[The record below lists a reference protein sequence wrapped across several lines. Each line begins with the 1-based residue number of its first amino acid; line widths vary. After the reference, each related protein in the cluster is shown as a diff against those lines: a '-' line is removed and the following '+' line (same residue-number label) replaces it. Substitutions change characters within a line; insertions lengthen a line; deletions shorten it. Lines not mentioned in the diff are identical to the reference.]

1 MLPSPPWSVGRDGE
15 GNGCQTMTFSTLIL
29 GEGPLVIPCAEILL
43 RHKHTI
49 QAIVCTNHVIQEWAQ
64 EQKIR
69 YLARLDDLLVS
80 GDGRPLDYLFS
91 IANLS
96 VVPARIL
103 ALPRRGAI
111 NFHDGPLPRYA
122 GLHATTWAIFNQEPS
137 HGVTWHEMQQTVDAG
152 AILQQS
158 VFALAPDDTAFTLN
172 RKCFRAGIDSFEELV
187 KALGE
192 GTLRASP
199 QDLARRTYFAKHAR
213 PAAQACIDWTRPAE
227 QIAAFVRALDF
238 GPYPNPLEM
247 PKVVGGRHVLL
258 VPKVE
263 VLPVVSAGPPGT
275 VLDVDGESVRV
286 ATSTNQVLVPQLLTL
301 AGEAVSL
308 AAAGITAGYRFETL
322 PADTAAT
329 LTRRGQR
336 IVRHEEFWQ
345 ERLLQLAP
353 LELPSGR
360 RSAGPPGG
368 EARAT
373 VTLVIPPGSTAVGDP
388 ADSLTAALMLY
399 LARITDRPSFDVGF
413 GHPGL
418 EGSLSGC
425 ERFFA
430 PQVPVHVALDGDDN
444 VDVALRAVLDAV
456 ASARAHETYARSLV
470 ARTPELRG
478 RNIRL
483 PVGILQRD
491 EPDDCADN
499 DLTIAVSRDGCTSR
513 WTYRT
518 AVFDHARILEL
529 QRAFTTFRQHLTAHR
544 DVRLAHVPLLTD
556 AEREQLL
563 VTWNAT
569 HKAYRD
575 DTTVHGL
582 FEQQV
587 KRTPD
592 AVALVCGDQQR
603 SYDQLNR
610 AANQL
615 ARHLR
620 KLGAEPEVLVGI
632 CLERSIDL
640 LTGVYGILKAGA
652 TYVPLDPAYPADRL
666 ALMVEDAQCPI
677 LLTQQSLLRR
687 LPPHHAKV
695 VCIDTDWGSI
705 EREPEDAP
713 NSGVTGSN
721 LSYVIYT
728 SGSTGR
734 PKGVMVEHRN
744 VTSFFAGM
752 DDRIPHRP
760 PGTWLAVTSLSFD
773 ISVLEL
779 FWTMARGFTVV
790 LHGGQEKGAPA
801 AGIDFS
807 LFYFA
812 SDEGEN
818 AANKYTLLL
827 EGAKFADRHGFA
839 AVWTPE
845 RHFGAFGG
853 LYPNPSVTSAALAA
867 VTKSIGLRAGSCVSP
882 LHSPVRI
889 AEEWSVVDNIS
900 GGRVGISFAS
910 GWQPND
916 FVLQPEQYAT
926 RHDTMFRSIDMVR
939 RLWRGETLRFPG
951 PGRKEVEVRTL
962 PRPIQAELPVWVT
975 VAGNPETFRRAG
987 AGGFRVLTHLLG
999 QTVEQLAEKLAIYRA
1014 AWREHGHP
1022 GNGYVT
1028 LMLHTFVGD
1037 DDDQVREVV
1046 RGPMTDYLASA
1057 LDLTEQAAW
1066 SFPAFKER
1074 ASETGQTLSQMFA
1087 AQSLTPEE
1095 KSAVL
1100 NHAFERYFETS
1111 GLFGTVE
1118 TCLAMVRR
1126 LKGIAVDELA
1136 CLIDFGVASSTALQ
1150 HLEHLNRLREL
1161 AGDVRVHTAG
1171 PSAIPALI
1179 ARHKVTHL
1187 QCTPSMA
1194 RLLTVDRE
1202 SRLALRG
1209 LTALMVGGE
1218 ALSAA
1223 QAQSLG
1229 ELVLGK
1235 LINMYGPTETAVWSS
1250 TYTVAGDETTI
1261 PIGRPIANTALYV
1274 LDDRMQPVPV
1284 GTPGDLYIG
1293 GKGVARGYWKRPDLT
1308 ADRFVRD
1315 PFGGPDARLYR
1326 TGDVAAYRSDG
1337 NVEFLGR
1344 SDDQVKLRGYRIE
1357 LGEIEAVLD
1366 GHPGVGKSV
1375 VLARE
1380 DVPGDKRLVAY
1391 VTPAGTSGVPVN
1403 ALRDHLRAKL
1413 PEFMMPSHF
1422 VEMREFPLT
1431 PNSKIDRTA
1440 LPPPGAT
1447 PVPVVPAGFVPSE
1460 GLGDLERQLV
1470 SIWQGVLGVHRIDVH
1485 DDFFD
1490 LGGHSLLTVQLHRR
1504 IRPLVSRPVAIAD
1517 LFRYSTIHKL
1527 AAFLRAA
1534 NHEGART

>member
-1 MLPSPPWSVGRDGE
+1 MP
-15 GNGCQTMTFSTLIL
+15 FSTLIL
-29 GEGPLVIPCAEILL
+29 GEGTLLIPCAEILL
-43 RHKHTI
+43 RHKHKIQTI
-49 QAIVCTNHVIQEWAQ
+49 VSANEVIRRWAQ
-64 EQKIR
+64 EEKIR
-69 YLARLDDLLVS
+69 CVSRQDDVLS
-80 GDGRPLDYLFS
+80 SMDGRPLDYLFS

-96 VVPARIL
+96 VIPARIL
-103 ALPRRGAI
+103 ALPRLGAI

-122 GLHATTWAIFNQEPS
+122 GLHATTWAILNQETS
-137 HGVTWHEMQQTVDAG
+137 HGVTWHEMKETVDAG
-152 AILQQS
+152 AILQQR
-158 VFALAPDDTAFTLN
+158 VFALDPDETAFTLN
-172 RKCFRAGIDSFEELV
+172 RKCFRAGIDTFEELV
-187 KALGE
+187 GSLGD
-192 GTLRASP
+192 GALRALP
-199 QDLARRTYFAKHAR
+199 QDLSERTYFAKHAR
-213 PAAQACIDWTRPAE
+213 PAAQACIDWTLPAE
-227 QIAAFVRALDF
+227 KIGAIVRSLDF
-238 GPYPNPLEM
+238 GPYPNPLEV
-247 PKVVGGRHVLL
+247 PKVLGGGSVLL
-258 VPKVE
+258 VPKLQ
-263 VLPVVSAGPPGT
+263 VLPAFSASPPGT
-275 VLDVDGESVRV
+275 VLAVDGNSVRV
-286 ATSTNQVLVPQLLTL
+286 ATSTNQVVIPQLLTL
-301 AGEAVSL
+301 AGEAVNP

-329 LTRRGQR
+329 LTRLGRS

-345 ERLLQLAP
+345 QRLLELAP
-353 LELPSGR
+353 LELPSGYR
-360 RSAGPPGG
+360 GTSTQRAES
-368 EARAT
+368 RAT
-373 VTLVIPPGSTAVGDP
+373 AALVVPPAPTLAGEPTDF
-388 ADSLTAALMLY
+388 LTAALILC
-399 LARITDRPSFDVGF
+399 LARTTGRTSFDIGF
-413 GHPGL
+413 GHVGL
-418 EGSLSGC
+418 EESLSGG

-430 PQVPVHVALDGDDN
+430 LQVPVHVALDSDGSVN
-444 VDVALRAVLDAV
+444 AALGAVLKEL
-456 ASARAHETYARSLV
+456 ASARANQTYARSLV

-478 RNIRL
+478 RDIRL
-483 PVGILQRD
+483 PIGILQRD
-491 EPDDCADN
+491 EPEDAADN
-499 DLTIAVSRDGCTSR
+499 DLTIAVARDGCTTH

-518 AVFDHARILEL
+518 PVFDHARILEL
-529 QRAFTTFRQHLTAHR
+529 QRAFTTFLQHLTAHL
-544 DVRLAHVPLLTD
+544 DAPLAYVPLLTD
-556 AEREQLL
+556 AERERLL

-569 HKAYRD
+569 HKVYPD
-575 DTTVHGL
+575 DTTVHEL

-592 AVALVCGDQQR
+592 AVALVCGDRQR
-603 SYDQLNR
+603 SYDELNR

-620 KLGAEPEVLVGI
+620 NLGAGPEVLVGI

-652 TYVPLDPAYPADRL
+652 AYVPLDPAYPADRL
-666 ALMVEDAQCPI
+666 ASMVEDAELPI
-677 LLTQQSLLRR
+677 LLTQHALLHR

-695 VCIDTDWGSI
+695 VCIDTDWGSTA
-705 EREPEDAP
+705 REPEDDLD
-713 NSGVTGSN
+713 SGVTGSN

-744 VTSFFAGM
+744 VTNFFAGM
-752 DDRIPHRP
+752 DDCIPHSP
-760 PGTWLAVTSLSFD
+760 PGTWLAATSLSFD

-779 FWTMARGFTVV
+779 FWTLARGFTVV
-790 LHGGQEKGAPA
+790 LHGGAEKGART

-818 AANKYTLLL
+818 AAHKYALLL
-827 EGAKFADRHGFA
+827 EGAKFADQHGFA

-853 LYPNPSVTSAALAA
+853 LYPNPAVTSAALAA
-867 VTKSIGLRAGSCVSP
+867 ITKSIGLRAGSCVSP
-882 LHSPVRI
+882 LHNPIRI

-916 FVLQPEQYAT
+916 FVLQPEQFAG
-926 RHDTMFRSIDMVR
+926 RQDTMFRSIDMVR

-951 PGRKEVEVRTL
+951 PDHKEVEVRTL
-962 PRPIQAELPVWVT
+962 PRPVQAELPVWVT

-987 AGGFRVLTHLLG
+987 AGGFRILTHLLG
-999 QTVEQLAEKLAIYRA
+999 QSVEQMAEKLSIYRQ

-1022 GNGYVT
+1022 GHGYVT

-1037 DDDQVREVV
+1037 DDDNVREAV
-1046 RGPMTDYLASA
+1046 REPMIDYLASA

-1074 ASETGQTLSQMFA
+1074 ASATGQTLSQMFA

-1100 NHAFERYFETS
+1100 SHAFERYFETS
-1111 GLFGTVE
+1111 GLFGTVD
-1118 TCLAMVRR
+1118 TCLAMVQR
-1126 LKGIAVDELA
+1126 LKGIGIDELA
-1136 CLIDFGVASSTALQ
+1136 CLIDFGVASSTVLQ
-1150 HLEHLNRLREL
+1150 HLEHLNRLRER
-1161 AGDVRVHTAG
+1161 AGAVPAHTAG

-1179 ARHKVTHL
+1179 VRHKVTHL

-1194 RLLTVDRE
+1194 SLLTADRE
-1202 SRLALRG
+1202 SRVALRG
-1209 LTALMVGGE
+1209 LRAMMVGGE
-1218 ALSAA
+1218 AISAPR
-1223 QAQSLG
+1223 AQSLG

-1235 LINMYGPTETAVWSS
+1235 LINMYGPTETTVWSA

-1261 PIGRPIANTALYV
+1261 PIGRPIANTALYI
-1274 LDDRMQPVPV
+1274 LDHHMQPVPI

-1308 ADRFVRD
+1308 ADRFVSD
-1315 PFGGPDARLYR
+1315 PFGGPDGRLYR

-1357 LGEIEAVLD
+1357 PGEIEALLD
-1366 GHPGVGKSV
+1366 GHPAVGKSV

-1380 DVPGDKRLVAY
+1380 DTPGDKRLVAY
-1391 VTPAGTSGVPVN
+1391 VTPSGTSGVPVKD
-1403 ALRDHLRAKL
+1403 LRDHLRAKL
-1413 PEFMMPSHF
+1413 PEFMVPAQF
-1422 VEMREFPLT
+1422 VEIREFPLT
-1431 PNSKIDRTA
+1431 PNLKINRKA

-1447 PVPVVPAGFVPSE
+1447 PVPVVQEGSDPSE
-1460 GLGDLERQLV
+1460 GLSSLERQLV
-1470 SIWQGVLGVHRIDVH
+1470 SIWQEVLGVHRIGVH

-1490 LGGHSLLTVQLHRR
+1490 LGGHSLLTVQLHRC
-1504 IRPLVSRPVAIAD
+1504 ISPLVDRRVAIAD
-1517 LFRYSTIHKL
+1517 LFRYSTVHKL

-1534 NHEGART
+1534 DNERARA

>member
-1 MLPSPPWSVGRDGE
+1 
-15 GNGCQTMTFSTLIL
+15 MTFSALIL
-29 GEGPLVIPCAEILL
+29 GEGALLIPCAEILL
-43 RHKHTI
+43 RHEHTI
-49 QAIVCTNHVIQEWAQ
+49 PTIVSGNDVIREWAQ

-69 YLARLDDLLVS
+69 CVS
-80 GDGRPLDYLFS
+80 RQDEVLSSVDGRPFDYLFS

-96 VVPARIL
+96 IIPTRIL
-103 ALPRRGAI
+103 ALPRLGAI

-122 GLHATTWAIFNQEPS
+122 GLHATTWAILNQETS
-137 HGVTWHEMQQTVDAG
+137 HGVTWHEMREVVDTG
-152 AILQQS
+152 AILQQCT
-158 VFALAPDDTAFTLN
+158 FALAADETAFTLN
-172 RKCFRAGIDSFEELV
+172 RKCFKAGIDSFEELV
-187 KALGE
+187 KGLGD
-192 GTLRASP
+192 GTLRAVP
-199 QDLARRTYFAKHAR
+199 QNPSERTYFAKHKR
-213 PAAQACIDWTRPAE
+213 PAAQACIDWTLPAE
-227 QIAAFVRALDF
+227 RIAAFVRSLDY
-238 GPYPNPLEM
+238 GPYPNPLEV
-247 PKVVGGRHVLL
+247 PKAVGGGNVLL
-258 VPKVE
+258 VPKLE
-263 VLPVVSAGPPGT
+263 VLPAFSESPPGT
-275 VLDVDGESVRV
+275 VLAVDGSSVRV
-286 ATSTNQVLVPQLLTL
+286 ATSSNQVVIPRLLGL
-301 AGEAVSL
+301 GGEAVNL
-308 AAAGITAGYRFETL
+308 GAAGITAGYRFETL

-329 LTRRGQR
+329 LTRLGESL
-336 IVRHEEFWQ
+336 VRHEEFWQ
-345 ERLLQLAP
+345 QRLRQLSP
-353 LELPSGR
+353 LELPSGYQGASTQR
-360 RSAGPPGG
+360 AESHATAALSVPPIPRAAG
-368 EARAT
+368 E
-373 VTLVIPPGSTAVGDP
+373 P
-388 ADSLTAALMLY
+388 ADLLTAALILY
-399 LARITDRPSFDVGF
+399 LARTTGRTSFDIGF
-413 GHPGL
+413 GHGGLAESRSGL
-418 EGSLSGC
+418 EQ
-425 ERFFA
+425 FFA
-430 PQVPVHVALDGDDN
+430 LQVPAHVALDGDGSADA
-444 VDVALRAVLDAV
+444 ALHAVLNEL
-456 ASARAHETYARSLV
+456 ASVRAKRTYARSLV

-478 RNIRL
+478 RDIRL
-483 PVGILQRD
+483 PIGIVQRD
-491 EPDDCADN
+491 EPEDAPEN
-499 DLTIAVSRDGCTSR
+499 DLTIAVSRDGCTSH

-518 AVFDHARILEL
+518 AVVDHARILEL
-529 QRAFTTFRQHLTAHR
+529 QRTFTTFLQHVAA
-544 DVRLAHVPLLTD
+544 RLDAPLASVPLLTD
-556 AEREQLL
+556 AERERLL

-569 HKAYRD
+569 HKAYPD
-575 DTTVHGL
+575 DTTVHEL

-592 AVALVCGDQQR
+592 AVALVCEDQQR
-603 SYDQLNR
+603 SYDELNR
-610 AANQL
+610 AANKL

-620 KLGAEPEVLVGI
+620 NLGAGPEVLVGI

-652 TYVPLDPAYPADRL
+652 AYVPLDPAYPADRL

-677 LLTQQSLLRR
+677 LLTQQGLLHR

-695 VCIDTDWGSI
+695 VCIDSDWGSM
-705 EREPEDAP
+705 EREPEDNLDSA
-713 NSGVTGSN
+713 VTGSD

-744 VTSFFAGM
+744 VTNFFAGM
-752 DDRIPHRP
+752 DDCVPHRP
-760 PGTWLAVTSLSFD
+760 AGTWLAVTSLSFD

-790 LHGGQEKGAPA
+790 LHGGSEKGARA

-818 AANKYTLLL
+818 AADKYALLL
-827 EGAKFADRHGFA
+827 EGAKFADQNGFA

-845 RHFGAFGG
+845 RHFGSFGG
-853 LYPNPSVTSAALAA
+853 LYPNPSVTSAALASI
-867 VTKSIGLRAGSCVSP
+867 TKSIGLRAGSCVSP
-882 LHSPVRI
+882 LHNPIRI
-889 AEEWSVVDNIS
+889 AEEWSVVDNLS
-900 GGRVGISFAS
+900 AGRVGISFAS

-916 FVLQPEQYAT
+916 FVLQPEQYAN
-926 RHDTMFRSIDMVR
+926 RHDTMFRGIDIVR

-951 PGRKEVEVRTL
+951 PDHKEVEVRTL
-962 PRPIQAELPVWVT
+962 PRPVQAELPVWVT

-999 QTVEQLAEKLAIYRA
+999 QSVEQLAEKLSIYRT

-1046 RGPMTDYLASA
+1046 REPMIDYLASA

-1074 ASETGQTLSQMFA
+1074 ASATRQTLSQMFA

-1095 KSAVL
+1095 KSAIL

-1118 TCLAMVRR
+1118 TCLAMVQR
-1126 LKGIAVDELA
+1126 LKGIGIDELA
-1136 CLIDFGVASSTALQ
+1136 CLIDFGVASSTALE

-1161 AGDVRVHTAG
+1161 AGDVPAHTAG

-1194 RLLTVDRE
+1194 SLLTADRE

-1209 LTALMVGGE
+1209 LRAMMVGGE
-1218 ALSAA
+1218 GLSTP

-1235 LINMYGPTETAVWSS
+1235 LINMYGPTETTVWSS
-1250 TYTVAGDETTI
+1250 TYTVAGDEATI
-1261 PIGRPIANTALYV
+1261 PIGRPIANTALYI
-1274 LDDRMQPVPV
+1274 LDHHMQLVPV

-1308 ADRFVRD
+1308 ADRFVSD
-1315 PFGGPDARLYR
+1315 PFGGPDGRLYR
-1326 TGDVAAYRSDG
+1326 TGDVAAHRSDG

-1344 SDDQVKLRGYRIE
+1344 SDEQVKLRGYRIE
-1357 LGEIEAVLD
+1357 LGEIEALLD

-1380 DVPGDKRLVAY
+1380 DTPGDTRLVAY
-1391 VTPAGTSGVPVN
+1391 VTPTGTSGVPVKD
-1403 ALRDHLRAKL
+1403 LRDHLRAKL
-1413 PEFMMPSHF
+1413 PEFMVPSHF
-1422 VEMREFPLT
+1422 IEIREFPLT
-1431 PNSKIDRTA
+1431 PNLKINRKA

-1447 PVPVVPAGFVPSE
+1447 PLPVVQRGSVPSE
-1460 GLGDLERQLV
+1460 RLGGLERQLV
-1470 SIWQGVLGVHRIDVH
+1470 SIWQEVLGVHRIDVH

-1490 LGGHSLLTVQLHRR
+1490 LGGHSLLTIQLHRR
-1504 IRPLVSRPVAIAD
+1504 ISPLVARPVAIAD
-1517 LFRYSTIHKL
+1517 LFRYSTVHKL

-1534 NHEGART
+1534 DNEGARA

>member
-1 MLPSPPWSVGRDGE
+1 
-15 GNGCQTMTFSTLIL
+15 MTFSALIL
-29 GEGPLVIPCAEILL
+29 GEGALLIPCAEILL
-43 RHKHTI
+43 RHEHTI
-49 QAIVCTNHVIQEWAQ
+49 PTIVSGNDVIREWAQ

-69 YLARLDDLLVS
+69 CVS
-80 GDGRPLDYLFS
+80 RQDEVLSSVDGRPFDYLFS

-96 VVPARIL
+96 IIPTRIL
-103 ALPRRGAI
+103 ALPRLGAI

-122 GLHATTWAIFNQEPS
+122 GLHATTWAILNQETS
-137 HGVTWHEMQQTVDAG
+137 HGVTWHEMREVVDTG
-152 AILQQS
+152 AILQQCT
-158 VFALAPDDTAFTLN
+158 FALAADETAFTLN
-172 RKCFRAGIDSFEELV
+172 RKCFKAGIDSFEELV
-187 KALGE
+187 KGLGD
-192 GTLRASP
+192 GTLRAVP
-199 QDLARRTYFAKHAR
+199 QNPSERTYFAKHKR
-213 PAAQACIDWTRPAE
+213 PAAQACIDWTLPAE
-227 QIAAFVRALDF
+227 RIAAFVRSLDY
-238 GPYPNPLEM
+238 GPYPNPLEV
-247 PKVVGGRHVLL
+247 PKAVGGGNVLL
-258 VPKVE
+258 VPKLE
-263 VLPVVSAGPPGT
+263 VLPAFSESPPGT
-275 VLDVDGESVRV
+275 VLAVDGSSVRV
-286 ATSTNQVLVPQLLTL
+286 ATSSNQVVIPRLLGL
-301 AGEAVSL
+301 GGEAVNL
-308 AAAGITAGYRFETL
+308 GAAGITAGYRFETL

-329 LTRRGQR
+329 LTRLGESL
-336 IVRHEEFWQ
+336 VRHEEFWQ
-345 ERLLQLAP
+345 QRLRQLSP
-353 LELPSGR
+353 LELPSGYQGASTQR
-360 RSAGPPGG
+360 AESHATAALSVPPIPRAAG
-368 EARAT
+368 E
-373 VTLVIPPGSTAVGDP
+373 P
-388 ADSLTAALMLY
+388 ADLLTAALILY
-399 LARITDRPSFDVGF
+399 LARTTGRTSFDIGF
-413 GHPGL
+413 GHGGLAESRSGL
-418 EGSLSGC
+418 EQ
-425 ERFFA
+425 FFA
-430 PQVPVHVALDGDDN
+430 LQVPAHVALDGDGSADA
-444 VDVALRAVLDAV
+444 ALHAVLNEL
-456 ASARAHETYARSLV
+456 ASVRAKRTYARSLV

-478 RNIRL
+478 RDIRL
-483 PVGILQRD
+483 PIGIVQRD
-491 EPDDCADN
+491 EPEDAPEN
-499 DLTIAVSRDGCTSR
+499 DLTIAVSRDGCTSH

-518 AVFDHARILEL
+518 AVVDHARILEL
-529 QRAFTTFRQHLTAHR
+529 QRTFTTFLQHVAA
-544 DVRLAHVPLLTD
+544 RLDAPLASVPLLTD
-556 AEREQLL
+556 AERERLL

-569 HKAYRD
+569 HKAYPD
-575 DTTVHGL
+575 DTTVHEL

-592 AVALVCGDQQR
+592 AVALVCEDQQR
-603 SYDQLNR
+603 SYDELNR
-610 AANQL
+610 AANKL

-620 KLGAEPEVLVGI
+620 NLGAGPEVLVGI

-652 TYVPLDPAYPADRL
+652 AYVPLDPAYPADRL

-677 LLTQQSLLRR
+677 LLTQQGLLHR

-695 VCIDTDWGSI
+695 VCIDSDWGSM
-705 EREPEDAP
+705 EREPED
-713 NSGVTGSN
+713 NLDSGVTGSD

-744 VTSFFAGM
+744 VTNFFAGM
-752 DDRIPHRP
+752 DDCVPHRP
-760 PGTWLAVTSLSFD
+760 AGTWLAVTSLSFD

-790 LHGGQEKGAPA
+790 LHGGSEKGARA

-818 AANKYTLLL
+818 AADKYALLL
-827 EGAKFADRHGFA
+827 EGAKFADQNGFA

-845 RHFGAFGG
+845 RHFGSFGG
-853 LYPNPSVTSAALAA
+853 LYPNPSVTSAALASI
-867 VTKSIGLRAGSCVSP
+867 TKSIGLRAGSCVSP
-882 LHSPVRI
+882 LHNPIRI
-889 AEEWSVVDNIS
+889 AEEWSVVDNLS
-900 GGRVGISFAS
+900 AGRVGISFAS

-916 FVLQPEQYAT
+916 FVLQPEQYAN
-926 RHDTMFRSIDMVR
+926 RHDTMFRGIDIVR

-951 PGRKEVEVRTL
+951 PDHKEVEVRTL
-962 PRPIQAELPVWVT
+962 PRPVQAELPVWVT

-999 QTVEQLAEKLAIYRA
+999 QSVEQLAEKLSIYRT

-1046 RGPMTDYLASA
+1046 REPMIDYLASA

-1074 ASETGQTLSQMFA
+1074 ASATRQTLSQMFA

-1095 KSAVL
+1095 KSAIL

-1118 TCLAMVRR
+1118 TCLAMVQR
-1126 LKGIAVDELA
+1126 LKGIGIDELA
-1136 CLIDFGVASSTALQ
+1136 CLIDFGVASSTALE

-1161 AGDVRVHTAG
+1161 AGDVPAHTAG

-1194 RLLTVDRE
+1194 SLLTADRE

-1209 LTALMVGGE
+1209 LRAMMVGGE
-1218 ALSAA
+1218 GLSTP

-1235 LINMYGPTETAVWSS
+1235 LINMYGPTETTVWSS
-1250 TYTVAGDETTI
+1250 TYTVAGDEATI
-1261 PIGRPIANTALYV
+1261 PIGRPIANTALYI
-1274 LDDRMQPVPV
+1274 LDHHMQLVPV

-1308 ADRFVRD
+1308 ADRFVSD
-1315 PFGGPDARLYR
+1315 PFGGPDGRLYR
-1326 TGDVAAYRSDG
+1326 TGDVAAHRSDG

-1344 SDDQVKLRGYRIE
+1344 SDEQVKLRGYRIE
-1357 LGEIEAVLD
+1357 LGEIEALLD

-1380 DVPGDKRLVAY
+1380 DTPGDTRLVAY
-1391 VTPAGTSGVPVN
+1391 VTPTGTSGVPVKD
-1403 ALRDHLRAKL
+1403 LRDHLRAKL
-1413 PEFMMPSHF
+1413 PEFMVPSHF
-1422 VEMREFPLT
+1422 IEIREFPLT
-1431 PNSKIDRTA
+1431 PNLKINRKA

-1447 PVPVVPAGFVPSE
+1447 PLPVVQRGSVPSE
-1460 GLGDLERQLV
+1460 RLGGLERQLV
-1470 SIWQGVLGVHRIDVH
+1470 SIWQEVLGVHRIDVH

-1490 LGGHSLLTVQLHRR
+1490 LGGHSLLTIQLHRR
-1504 IRPLVSRPVAIAD
+1504 ISPLVARPVAIAD
-1517 LFRYSTIHKL
+1517 LFRYSTVHKL

-1534 NHEGART
+1534 DNEGARA